1 MEPKFIVIVVSNG
14 KDNVVANAVLFESF
28 DEAIGYARSE
38 AKNYKHLSST
48 YDEYVGINKRHATIK
63 LKGRYINKMY
73 RVSSLSTSWSLN
85 VLDSHPNTYSDWDYL
100 PDDRAI

>member
-1 MEPKFIVIVVSNG
+1 MKPKFVVIVVSNE
-14 KDNVVANAVLFESF
+14 KDNLVANAILFESF
-28 DEAIGYARSE
+28 DDAIAYARSD
-38 AKNYKHLSST
+38 AKTYKHLAST

-73 RVSSLSTSWSLN
+73 RVSNLGTIASKN

-100 PDDRAI
+100 HDDRVI

>member
-1 MEPKFIVIVVSNG
+1 MEPKFVVIVVSNK
-14 KDNVVANAVLFESF
+14 KDNLAANAVLFESF
-28 DEAIGYARSE
+28 DEAIAYARSD
-38 AKNYKHLSST
+38 AKTCKHLAST

-73 RVSSLSTSWSLN
+73 RVSSLGTLSSLN
-85 VLDSHPNTYSDWDYL
+85 ILDSHPNTYSDWDYL